1 MKGNNR
7 IWYIG
12 YALSLLLIVMMF
24 CNDFSKTMDMAL
36 IFLFSAVFS
45 ISYIQLAAPENDAN
59 RHNLSHQR
67 QDRTQYL
74 YQGKGRQRCSDDNHD
89 FSGNCHGFADCI
101 GLFFTSYHDRDADFT
116 ATDIAHSNQQYP

>member
-24 CNDFSKTMDMAL
+24 CNDFSKTMDRAL

-45 ISYIQLAAPENDAN
+45 ISYIQFAAP
-59 RHNLSHQR
+59 
-67 QDRTQYL
+67 
-74 YQGKGRQRCSDDNHD
+74 
-89 FSGNCHGFADCI
+89 
-101 GLFFTSYHDRDADFT
+101 
-116 ATDIAHSNQQYP
+116 

>member
-12 YALSLLLIVMMF
+12 YALSLPLIVMMF

-45 ISYIQLAAPENDAN
+45 ISYIQFAAP
-59 RHNLSHQR
+59 
-67 QDRTQYL
+67 
-74 YQGKGRQRCSDDNHD
+74 
-89 FSGNCHGFADCI
+89 
-101 GLFFTSYHDRDADFT
+101 
-116 ATDIAHSNQQYP
+116 